1 MRQGLGGFL
10 VMVLAAG
17 VMAPSAAGQA
27 TLRVIVN
34 GSPLALAAPALLQ
47 GGQVMIPAARAFE
60 SFGATST
67 WRPEERALLIS
78 TRTGLTIRLRAGEPV
93 AQVDGEPRSM
103 PVAPMIVGDLLYVP
117 APFVFATLGAW
128 VRYDE
133 AVRTLHVASQIKT
146 LSLQQAAG
154 AVRLTL
160 DATGPLRA
168 ETRTLP
174 DPDRLVV
181 DLHGAA
187 FRPADQDLSVGYA
200 GVIRVRAAQF
210 QVKPYITRVVFDL
223 QQAVDVRLLTTRT
236 SFDVI
241 IEVRPRGIVAG
252 TPAVPPPA
260 ALPPAAHPPAA
271 PPPAASVPVTPPGPQ
286 SRPDDDPNASHGPP
300 VVIDPMIPAFPDDGR
315 LRILEVRVEQLG
327 TRFRVLIEATRPFEY
342 TVRELLE
349 PDRLVIDIPG
359 GVFVPVKQ
367 EIPVASAVV
376 SEVRAAQ
383 FQADPDMTRIVIVLK
398 VKVAHTVAAGNGGPN
413 MLVVEVP
420 EPNFRA
426 HVVALDA
433 GHGGR
438 DMGATGPT
446 GLLEK
451 DIVLDIAQRVREL
464 LVRGGVRV
472 VMTRETDTYVELPDR
487 PRAARQ
493 QGATVFVSIHAN
505 ASTRSAIAGSE
516 TYYLYPQSQQLAQMI
531 QDELGRIAGLA
542 NRGIKTANFLVLR
555 ENDAPAVLVEV
566 AYLSNPD
573 DEVRLRA
580 LAFRQ
585 RLAEAIV
592 RGVQRFLVTYPVPA
606 N

>member
-17 VMAPSAAGQA
+17 VIAPSAAGQA

-34 GSPLALAAPALLQ
+34 GSPLSLAAPALLQ

-67 WRPEERALLIS
+67 WRSDERALLIS

-103 PVAPMIVGDLLYVP
+103 PVAPMVVGDLLYVP
-117 APFVFATLGAW
+117 APFVFAALGAW

-133 AVRTLHVASQIKT
+133 AIRTLHVASQIKA
-146 LSLQQAAG
+146 LSLQRAAE

-187 FRPADQDLSVGYA
+187 FRPADQDLSVGHA

-241 IEVRPRGIVAG
+241 IEVRPRGIVEG

-260 ALPPAAHPPAA
+260 VLPPAA
-271 PPPAASVPVTPPGPQ
+271 PPPVASVPPAPPRPQ
-286 SRPDDDPNASHGPP
+286 PKPDDDPHASHGLP
-300 VVIDPMIPAFPDDGR
+300 VGIDPMTPAFPDDGR

-505 ASTRSAIAGSE
+505 ASTRAAIAGSE

-531 QDELGRIAGLA
+531 QEELGRVAGLS
-542 NRGIKTANFLVLR
+542 NRGIRTANFLVLR
-555 ENDAPAVLVEV
+555 ESDVPAVLVEV

-573 DEVRLRA
+573 EEVRLRA